1 MRVSMKWNAAPSAC
15 ETFSYGEVE
24 DYTVNIGSSSKG
36 LGYNN
41 ITIDGK
47 LGNEASIF
55 DASVSPNP
63 SVDFV
68 KIKLADDRNATFKVT
83 TLTGQQVLTGKVTH
97 NNLDVSNLHNGI
109 YILEVND
116 GQKSFTK
123 KIIKK

>member
-1 MRVSMKWNAAPSAC
+1 MKWNAAPSTC

-24 DYTVNIGSSSKG
+24 DYTVNIGGSSKG
-36 LGYNN
+36 IRYNN

-55 DASVSPNP
+55 DASVLPNP

-97 NNLDVSNLHNGI
+97 NNLNISSLNNGI

>member
-1 MRVSMKWNAAPSAC
+1 MRVSMKWNAAPSPC

-24 DYTVNIGSSSKG
+24 DYTVNIGASAKG
-36 LGYNN
+36 LGDSN

-55 DASVSPNP
+55 DASVLPNP

-97 NNLDVSNLHNGI
+97 NNLNISSLNNGI